1 MIKVIVAGNRDFDN
15 GGIFEN
21 AMTWLLP
28 SDSDY
33 AESIEIISGGCTGAD
48 ALAEI
53 YAKEWDIPLKVFPA
67 DWKKYGKYAGPIRNE
82 EMAKYASSDEDDWG
96 MLIAFWDGKSRG
108 TKNMIDMAF
117 KYGLDVHVIMW
128 KREKNYE

>member
-15 GGIFEN
+15 GGIAIFDST
-21 AMTWLLP
+21 MSWLLP
-28 SDSDY
+28 EHDY
-33 AESIEIISGGCTGAD
+33 VDLEIISGGCTGAD
-48 ALAEI
+48 AMAEV
-53 YAKEWDIPLKVFPA
+53 YAKKRNIPLKVFPA

>member
-82 EMAKYASSDEDDWG
+82 EMAVYASSDEDDWG

-108 TKNMIDMAF
+108 TKNMIDIAF

-128 KREKNYE
+128 KRE

>member
-1 MIKVIVAGNRDFDN
+1 MIKAIVAGNRDFDN

-67 DWKKYGKYAGPIRNE
+67 DWKKYGKCAGPTRNE
-82 EMAKYASSDEDDWG
+82 EMAKYASSDEDDGG

>member
-1 MIKVIVAGNRDFDN
+1 MIKVIVAGSRDFDN

-67 DWKKYGKYAGPIRNE
+67 DWKKYGNAAGPIRNGQ
-82 EMAKYASSDEDDWG
+82 MAQYATSDG
-96 MLIAFWDGKSRG
+96 NPGILVAFWDGKSRG
-108 TKNMIDMAF
+108 TKNMIDTAF
-117 KYGLDVHVIMW
+117 KYGLDVHVFMW
-128 KREKNYE
+128 KRE